1 MEKEKYVAKTMSG
14 LEELLIEEITSLG
27 ATNPKKL
34 FRAVS
39 FEATLEELYR
49 INYWSR
55 TALRVLK
62 PILSFKAHNET
73 VYYKRLRRFDWTEL
87 FTLDETFKINSSVHS
102 DQFTHSQYISLKT
115 KDAIVDQF
123 RMEYDSRR
131 PSIDMVDPDF
141 VFDVHC
147 NGIDFTISMDSS
159 GESLHKRG
167 YRQSQ
172 RKAPLNEI
180 LAAGMILLSGWDM
193 KGPLLD
199 PMCGSG
205 TLLTEAYYLAKNI
218 APRKNR
224 RSYAFMNWNNY
235 NQELWHSVQNEDR
248 FLPNSLPV
256 SLKGFDLDYD
266 QVEETRELL
275 NELDIEDEIEVKC
288 MDFFESKAHSD
299 IGTIVMNPPY
309 GLRIEEDDIEEF
321 YKSIGDTF
329 KKSYQGWSAWVL
341 SGNKDALKSLG
352 LRTSKKMTLFNGPIE
367 CKFHKYDMYRGT
379 KKKSKIDPK

>member
-1 MEKEKYVAKTMSG
+1 MSG
-14 LEELLIEEITSLG
+14 LEDLLIEEITSLG
-27 ATNPKKL
+27 ATNPQKL

-55 TALRVLK
+55 LALRVLK
-62 PILSFKAHNET
+62 PILFFKAHNET
-73 VYYKRLRRFDWTEL
+73 VYYKRLRRFDWTSL
-87 FTLDETFKINSSVHS
+87 FSLNETFKINSSVHS
-102 DQFTHSQYISLKT
+102 DQFTHSQYVSLKT

-123 RMEYDSRR
+123 RMEFDGER
-131 PSIDMVDPDF
+131 PSIDMTDPDF

-172 RKAPLNEI
+172 RKAPLNET
-180 LAAGMILLSGWDM
+180 LAAGMIYLSGWD
-193 KGPLLD
+193 KKSTLLD
-199 PMCGSG
+199 PMCGSA
-205 TLLTEAYYLAKNI
+205 TLLTEAFFIARNI

-224 RSYAFMNWNNY
+224 RQYAFMNWNNY
-235 NQELWHSVQNEDR
+235 ESELWHSVLNDER
-248 FLPNSLPV
+248 FSPNDISL
-256 SLKGFDLDYD
+256 SLKGYDLDRI

-275 NELDIEDEIEVKC
+275 SDLGLEDDIEITCK
-288 MDFFESKAHSD
+288 DFFDSTAQMD
-299 IGTIVMNPPY
+299 NGTIIMNPPY
-309 GLRIEEDDIEEF
+309 GLRIEEEDIVGF

-341 SGNKDALKSLG
+341 SGNKAAIKSLG
-352 LRTSKKMTLFNGPIE
+352 LRTSKKLTLFNGPIE
-367 CKFHKYDMYRGT
+367 CKFHKYEMYRGS
-379 KKKSKIDPK
+379 KKVSKAQSSS